1 MNIYETIAS
10 KVEDE
15 NAKNNRMIAHYD
27 DELNKYSTFVREL
40 YISLEEKED
49 ETAIVVKNMIVD
61 FLWDVIGCKYSDED
75 NVEIISARE
84 ICIDCAKDIIGYI
97 SDKQHFCVGVTPLE
111 TTGDTPELKCED
123 YRYKAQKHFI
133 RSMEDYV

>member
-49 ETAIVVKNMIVD
+49 ETAVAVKHMIED
-61 FLWDVIGCKYSDED
+61 FLWNVVGYKYSDG
-75 NVEIISARE
+75 NVV
-84 ICIDCAKDIIGYI
+84 CLCAN
-97 SDKQHFCVGVTPLE
+97 SE
-111 TTGDTPELKCED
+111 TTFDNESVPDNALSITFK
-123 YRYKAQKHFI
+123 Y
-133 RSMEDYV
+133 MEDYV

>member
-49 ETAIVVKNMIVD
+49 ETSVEVKHIIED
-61 FLWDVIGCKYSDED
+61 FLCNVVGYKYSDED
-75 NVEIISARE
+75 VVCLCENS
-84 ICIDCAKDIIGYI
+84 
-97 SDKQHFCVGVTPLE
+97 E
-111 TTGDTPELKCED
+111 TTVDNEPMSD
-123 YRYKAQKHFI
+123 DASSISFRY
-133 RSMEDYV
+133 MEDYV